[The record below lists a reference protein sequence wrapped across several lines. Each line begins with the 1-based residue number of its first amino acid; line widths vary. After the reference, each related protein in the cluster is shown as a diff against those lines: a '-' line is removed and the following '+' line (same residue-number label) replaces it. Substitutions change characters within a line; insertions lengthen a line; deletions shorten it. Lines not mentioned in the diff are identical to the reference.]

1 MNIDEV
7 NSQWETDCKIDR
19 NHLTEEALRTPN
31 LHQKYL
37 DMLMQIKLKY
47 MKFSSD
53 YQQLRLVKFKYY
65 RGELT
70 KQELAERGWDQYQGL
85 KPLKSDMDEFLSS
98 DADLVK
104 LKMRIEYCES
114 AMYQLESILKMI
126 SSRDWQ
132 IRNSIE
138 HLKFVAGN

>member
-7 NSQWETDCKIDR
+7 NEQWENDCKIDR
-19 NHLTEEALRTPN
+19 NHLTEEALKTPN

-37 DMLMQIKLKY
+37 DILMQAKMKIMKY
-47 MKFSSD
+47 SSE
-53 YQQLRLVKFKYY
+53 YQQLRHVKFKYY

-70 KQELAERGWDQYQGL
+70 KQELIDRGWEQYQGL

-114 AMYQLESILKMI
+114 LVYQLESILKMI
-126 SSRDWQ
+126 SGRDWQ

-138 HLKFVAGN
+138 HLKFVSGS